1 MLASHS
7 SNSNHLKH
15 VVIVEDNEDTSKIL
29 RTYLEHEGYQVT
41 AADNGE
47 AGLSLILDVQPHLVI
62 IDWMLPKKSGIELVE
77 TLRTNKTTKTLPVI
91 MLTAKGE
98 ERDRLLGFAT
108 GADDYVA
115 KPFSPREIVARVKAL
130 IKRSYTEIPIIQI
143 GTLQI
148 RVSEHLVL
156 LEDQA
161 IELTQREFDLLL
173 TLASNLERVFS
184 RQELLERVW
193 QKDFFGV
200 DRVVDVH
207 ISNLRLKLEKSD
219 QQGFKFHTVRGVGYA
234 LKKIT

>member
-1 MLASHS
+1 MLASH
-7 SNSNHLKH
+7 SNHLKH

-29 RTYLEHEGYQVT
+29 QTYLEHAGYQVS

-47 AGLSLILDVQPHLVI
+47 DGLSLILEVQPCLAI
-62 IDWMLPKKSGIELVE
+62 IDWMLPKKNGIELLE
-77 TLRTNKTTKTLPVI
+77 TLRANETTKTLPVI
-91 MLTAKGE
+91 ILTAKGE

-115 KPFSPREIVARVKAL
+115 KPFSPREVIARVKAL
-130 IKRSYTEIPIIQI
+130 IKRSYAEVPIIQV

-148 RVSEHLVL
+148 RVAEHQVL
-156 LEDQA
+156 LKDKA
-161 IELTQREFDLLL
+161 IELTQREFELLL

-200 DRVVDVH
+200 ERVVDVH
-207 ISNLRLKLEKSD
+207 ISNLRLKLEKNN
-219 QQGFKFHTVRGVGYA
+219 QQGFRFHTVRGVGYA
-234 LKKIT
+234 LKKTT